1 MEACAEQLL
10 LRCTAR
16 NAGCSEDQIQRQ
28 ANSIVHQSFKSTQAT
43 NAEEHITSASPH
55 CSELPSSGEAV
66 PSRTQSPGPQK
77 LDFEQ
82 PHLAADSAQQSPS
95 PDRLHAPEKEGA
107 GVMDSPMR
115 RTVSL
120 DVPAAQALLPTS
132 DLEPLDPLS
141 LAARELMLLRQES
154 QVPSALAVCIL
165 ALFAMAPEGWTTL
178 KTLHHVPLCGA

>member
-1 MEACAEQLL
+1 MEACREQLC
-10 LRCTAR
+10 LRYTAR

-43 NAEEHITSASPH
+43 TAEGNITSASPH
-55 CSELPSSGEAV
+55 CSELPSSSGEAA

-77 LDFEQ
+77 LDFDQ
-82 PHLAADSAQQSPS
+82 PHLPADLAQQSGGPS
-95 PDRLHAPEKEGA
+95 PDRLRAPGKEGA
-107 GVMDSPMR
+107 GVADSPMR
-115 RTVSL
+115 RAVSL

-154 QVPSALAVCIL
+154 QVP
-165 ALFAMAPEGWTTL
+165 
-178 KTLHHVPLCGA
+178 